1 MTRRSVWWCVAGLL
15 AIQTALLS
23 YSAKV
28 HSPTWEEVGHLGAGI
43 SHWQLGRFELYS
55 VNPPL
60 VRTIAAAPV
69 ALLSKPKV
77 EWDYYR
83 SDPSLRSEVF
93 VGRHLIELNGADSF
107 RHFFYARL
115 AVLPIALLGGLLCF
129 LWGRDLFGPVAGLL
143 AMTLWTFSPNVLAYG
158 SVITPDLAA
167 AVALLGSSYLFWRWL
182 KEPTWAWGTALS
194 ATLALAMLTKSVWLI
209 LPPLFVMIWAVVA
222 LVGRT
227 KTGAE
232 QSGEP
237 LYRRFASW
245 LRGARGK
252 QAIQLVAASL
262 IALTITN
269 AFYGFDRSLQPLG
282 QYTFV
287 SSTFSGNAPQKRSTM
302 SIFSGGG
309 DQPHFVAEK
318 GNRFSGWLAA
328 VPVPLPA
335 NYLQGIDV
343 QIRDFER
350 GAYDSHWQSYL
361 MGQWQQGGWWYYYI
375 VALFVKVPLVTW
387 LLVGAG
393 AIAALLWRPEKDVL
407 WGVVCLWVPAIVFFF
422 IVSVF
427 TGLNRYVR
435 YAIPVLPILFIW
447 ASQVGRLVES
457 GQHRGRRFGR
467 VTLAAA
473 CLWLAAIAIWNTPHH
488 LGYFNEV
495 AGGSRGGHRVLC
507 DCNVDWGQDLGYL
520 KSWLDEHEEA
530 KDDLRLA
537 YFGSLDPSAVGISYR
552 LPQDFQHP
560 SQRHQ
565 LKPGWYVISKNYL
578 VGHRM
583 PMPDGSGAIHFRR
596 MNPESFRQFQKLD
609 PVDSIG
615 SGLLVYRI
623 EPAEAER
630 KPMPAPQQT
639 NNLAQTDIS
648 GI

>member
-1 MTRRSVWWCVAGLL
+1 MV
-15 AIQTALLS
+15 
-23 YSAKV
+23 
-28 HSPTWEEVGHLGAGI
+28 
-43 SHWQLGRFELYS
+43 
-55 VNPPL
+55 
-60 VRTIAAAPV
+60 
-69 ALLSKPKV
+69 
-77 EWDYYR
+77 
-83 SDPSLRSEVF
+83 
-93 VGRHLIELNGADSF
+93 
-107 RHFFYARL
+107 
-115 AVLPIALLGGLLCF
+115 
-129 LWGRDLFGPVAGLL
+129 
-143 AMTLWTFSPNVLAYG
+143 YG

-375 VALFVKVPLVTW
+375 VALFVKVQVDGRKFEEPHCSPRGSKIPNFVGPRQAENVSTLLENVTILPVARGPPSRPKTLDNRRKIHPLCCW
-387 LLVGAG
+387 NGQLK
-393 AIAALLWRPEKDVL
+393 AARFLAFFWTRCTFYVFWRS
-407 WGVVCLWVPAIVFFF
+407 C
-422 IVSVF
+422 S
-427 TGLNRYVR
+427 
-435 YAIPVLPILFIW
+435 
-447 ASQVGRLVES
+447 RLIS
-457 GQHRGRRFGR
+457 
-467 VTLAAA
+467 
-473 CLWLAAIAIWNTPHH
+473 
-488 LGYFNEV
+488 YS
-495 AGGSRGGHRVLC
+495 AGGDSIHRRERCPV
-507 DCNVDWGQDLGYL
+507 
-520 KSWLDEHEEA
+520 
-530 KDDLRLA
+530 
-537 YFGSLDPSAVGISYR
+537 GSLDRRYGRFLRSAKYCAC
-552 LPQDFQHP
+552 LPVV
-560 SQRHQ
+560 
-565 LKPGWYVISKNYL
+565 W
-578 VGHRM
+578 
-583 PMPDGSGAIHFRR
+583 
-596 MNPESFRQFQKLD
+596 
-609 PVDSIG
+609 
-615 SGLLVYRI
+615 
-623 EPAEAER
+623 
-630 KPMPAPQQT
+630 
-639 NNLAQTDIS
+639 
-648 GI
+648 